1 MEKKTVYHQ
10 PQYGCKF
17 LKYAKA
23 EASHLKKM
31 GRISVANNHACAN
44 RRFADFLNSVG
55 KKDVSFKDMQPSL
68 LADFEGWLKSRGI
81 CRNTSSCYLR
91 SLSAVW
97 NKAVRDG
104 LAEGNPFMGT
114 YRGVAKTR
122 KRSIDTKSLCR
133 LQSLD
138 IEAMLTEH
146 GKKNV
151 QIRLRQH
158 IDRLQLSRDLFLFS
172 FCSRGLTFVDMAFL
186 KKTDLKGDIISY
198 VRRKTG
204 QRIEVYVEP
213 YMRDIINRYHTDTPF
228 LFPIIKE
235 QHDERK
241 MYRQYQSGIH
251 LYNKALGE
259 LGVMLGGLK
268 LTSYVSRHSWTTM
281 ARQDGMGISVISQAL
296 GHDSVRTTEI
306 YIRSLDGNIIDQANH
321 TLLEHIFKNSTF
333 ACAQLELNKNPI

>member
-1 MEKKTVYHQ
+1 MEKKTTNHQ
-10 PQYGCKF
+10 FRNTNNF
-17 LKYAKA
+17 LNYAVS
-23 EASHLKKM
+23 EALHLKEM
-31 GRISVANNHACAN
+31 GRFSVANNHACAH
-44 RRFADFLNSVG
+44 RRFADFLQSVG
-55 KKDVSFKDMQPSL
+55 QKDVSFKKMKPDL

-114 YRGVAKTR
+114 YRGVSKTR
-122 KRSIDTKSLCR
+122 KRSIDTDSLCR
-133 LQSLD
+133 LRSLD
-138 IEAMLTEH
+138 IEAVLTDN
-146 GKKNV
+146 GQKAV
-151 QIRLRQH
+151 GTRRRQH
-158 IDRLQLSRDLFLFS
+158 IDRLLFSRDLFLFS

-186 KKTDLKGDIISY
+186 KKTDVKGDVISY

-204 QRIEVYVEP
+204 QRIEVHVEP
-213 YMRDIINRYHTDTPF
+213 QMRDIISRYPTDTPY
-228 LFPIIKE
+228 LFPILTE
-235 QHDERK
+235 QNDQRK
-241 MYRQYQSGIH
+241 MYHQYQSAIH

-259 LGVMLGGLK
+259 LGTMLGGLK

-281 ARQDGMGISVISQAL
+281 ARQDGMGMSVISQAL

-321 TLLEHIFKNSTF
+321 TLLEHVFKNETR
-333 ACAQLELNKNPI
+333 NNPNSG